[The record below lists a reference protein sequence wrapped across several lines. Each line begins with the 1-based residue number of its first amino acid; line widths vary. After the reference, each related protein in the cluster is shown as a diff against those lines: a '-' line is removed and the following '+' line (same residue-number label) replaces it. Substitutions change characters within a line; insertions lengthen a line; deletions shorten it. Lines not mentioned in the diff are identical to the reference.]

1 MADKLRTTTKEI
13 FLFFLKKF
21 GVMIPILVKK

>member
-13 FLFFLKKF
+13 FHFFLKL
-21 GVMIPILVKK
+21 GVIIPILVKK